1 MQRPIMLRRG
11 GQGRGGP
18 ELALGSGWL
27 GHDAVADAVAV
38 VDACRGREVAR
49 RGEILGLGAGRD
61 GRKLEIPVALEACRL
76 SVRSAVG
83 MRGDNTADESGT

>member
-27 GHDAVADAVAV
+27 GHDAV

-61 GRKLEIPVALEACRL
+61 GWKLEIPVALEACRL